1 VVSLSLF
8 ECQYCGEEIAAAGE
22 PFAAVNDGADLLH
35 RECMVRMI
43 VGSVGH
49 LRRTCSCYG
58 GDQEDPEGV
67 TRREAARAAEK
78 EFQRL
83 TAQR

>member
-1 VVSLSLF
+1 MF

-22 PFAAVNDGADLLH
+22 PFAVVNEGAAWLH

-49 LRRTCSCYG
+49 QRRTCSCFG
-58 GDQEDPEGV
+58 GAEEDPEGV